1 MNAPELIFKIG
12 KKMGKIALRLGQG
25 KLRSNFKLDFGGYS
39 YFDTAAANFPEALG
53 STFGR
58 FARSSLMGMGGDLET
73 QRKVAIHT
81 GCSHHPPQKL
91 PEVPLNADIR
101 FHCYCN
107 IHVW

>member
-1 MNAPELIFKIG
+1 MNAPELIFKIA
-12 KKMGKIALRLGQG
+12 KKNGENRLATGARQVAI
-25 KLRSNFKLDFGGYS
+25 NFKLDFGGYS

-58 FARSSLMGMGGDLET
+58 FARSSLMGMRG
-73 QRKVAIHT
+73 RKVAIHT
-81 GCSHHPPQKL
+81 GFSHHPPQKL